1 MKSLASRSALILRRI
16 HQRKVNAEVT
26 GEYQQAWDTARWDA
40 PGQELRVTS
49 LPETPWP
56 AIVACLSIWQDA
68 PALEAT
74 LPTWAPQVDAIVVAD
89 GPYAGSGRGPSADD
103 LDRVL
108 AGTST
113 PVHRVPWD
121 ATDWTDQPAKR
132 TALLRHAAT
141 LFPGA
146 LLLVVDA
153 DEMLDGSLRDAP
165 YGDVLW
171 VTVQSA
177 LYERP
182 YRQPRGIKARPD
194 LQYRGRHH
202 WLHAGET
209 LLATH
214 QYGGAA
220 VEHRLWPLTLT
231 NHRGLGHTTE
241 RRQLKRTIQRA
252 QWEKEATQIGRVPQS
267 DVATEGRESLR
278 ILQTTTYDAG
288 LVGYRFHTALNTTT
302 PNTSA
307 FAAMGEKA
315 AFGAPS
321 QYDLTRDTFRLE
333 RLASE
338 ADVLHCHLDYTG
350 LALLAPNGH
359 PRVVIHHHGTMFR
372 NHPQVY
378 GAMDRD
384 MAKLRLVSNMELL
397 QYEDIGGPLHWL
409 PNPVP
414 VARYRRLRQSVW
426 SPHAPFRVAH
436 SPSKR
441 ALKGTDA
448 FLRACDT
455 LKAMGLNIEPVL
467 IEGRSHAD
475 ALRMKATSDACFDSF
490 WLGIQCSGIE
500 AAAMGMPVIAGDPD
514 CRREYLSRLGLI
526 PYTWAN
532 DEAGLVEALEQL
544 ATDPAYAASEA
555 SRVQRYVIEYHDDA
569 NVAIRYLD
577 LLDQAI
583 QWRHLLSLSHR
594 RAA

>member
-1 MKSLASRSALILRRI
+1 MKSVAARSALILRRS
-16 HQRKVNAEVT
+16 HQRKVNAEIT
-26 GEYQQAWDTARWDA
+26 GEYQQAWESARWDA
-40 PGQELRVTS
+40 PGQELRVAS
-49 LPETPWP
+49 LPETPWHH
-56 AIVACLSIWQDA
+56 IVACLSIWQDA
-68 PALEAT
+68 PALDMT
-74 LPTWAPQVDAIVVAD
+74 LPTWAPHVDAIVVAD
-89 GPYAGSGRGPSADD
+89 GPYAGSGRGPSTDD

-108 AGTST
+108 GSTAT

-121 ATDWTDQPAKR
+121 GTDWADQPSKR
-132 TALLRHAAT
+132 TALLRHAAH

-153 DEMLDGSLRDAP
+153 DEMLDGSLRAAP

-182 YRQPRGIKARPD
+182 YRQPRGIRARPD
-194 LQYRGRHH
+194 LTYRGRHH
-202 WLHAGET
+202 WLHAGKT

-214 QYGGAA
+214 QYGGAD
-220 VEHRLWPLTLT
+220 VEHRLWHVTLT
-231 NHRGLGHTTE
+231 NHRGLGHTPE
-241 RRQLKRTIQRA
+241 RRQLKRSIQRS
-252 QWEKEATQIGRVPQS
+252 QWEKELAEIGHAPQS
-267 DVATEGRESLR
+267 DSSTDGRESLR

-321 QYDLTRDTFRLE
+321 QYDLTRDTFQLE

-350 LALLAPNGH
+350 LALLRPLGH

-372 NHPQVY
+372 TNAEVY

-384 MAKLRLVSNMELL
+384 MAKLRLVSNLELL

-414 VARYRRLRQSVW
+414 VARYRRLREAAW
-426 SPHAPFRVAH
+426 SPHASFRVAH

-448 FLRACDT
+448 FLSACQT
-455 LKAMGLNIEPVL
+455 LTTMGLNIEPVL
-467 IEGRSHAD
+467 IEGRTHAE
-475 ALRMKATSDACFDSF
+475 ALRMKATCDAAFDSF

-500 AAAMGMPVIAGDPD
+500 AAAMGMPVIAGDTD
-514 CRREYLSRLGLI
+514 CKREYLSRMGQL

-532 DEAGLVEALEQL
+532 DEVGLVEALEQL
-544 ATDPAYAASEA
+544 ATDPAYAANEA
-555 SRVQRYVIEYHDDA
+555 SRVHRYAVEYHDDA

-577 LLDQAI
+577 LLDHAV
-583 QWRHLLSLSHR
+583 QWRQMLSLSTR